1 MEWTAFPISS
11 TAAFQPGNYY
21 LTDNGTKGDGKVIR
35 SKVIILG
42 TADANGVFN
51 IDMNG
56 LNLNMNGKS
65 VRSFNVAEKSTL
77 NLCNTKATGG
87 CVQALGF
94 SGEIAGVIRVEK
106 NSNLNV
112 YGVNIERLEGND
124 AVTNGGAVAVESG
137 ASISAYNCTITGGN
151 ITGVGGAIYSTGT
164 LTLNNVDVIGATS
177 GGTGGSICASVG
189 SFTMNGGSI
198 TGGISSTYGG
208 NLYVGANVPVNMTGV
223 TVSGGSAK
231 NGGNIY
237 IPNDHYGDFKLTDC
251 VIHSGIATGQGGNMW
266 LGTAGVTTTTDA
278 EGVET
283 TSSSLATLTRTKIY
297 GGEAGV
303 GGSVLTTRRLN
314 MIRSTIGYDLDGN
327 QAGGVATDRGGNIFV
342 NNAELVV
349 QKESKIG
356 YGSAVDGGNVYVTG
370 TGKLSTYDWSVVQW
384 GSASDEGGNVYL
396 NSGELYFGGTVDDT
410 HETGSQIVNGQA
422 ETAGGNVYV
431 KAGIASAQGDALIA
445 GGGSKETTKDGGN
458 IYVCEG
464 ATFTLKGRA
473 IVRAG
478 TDLGAGQQA
487 GNIYNAG
494 ILEIQGES
502 KVYGGATVN
511 KDGERNVYCAS
522 TGTVNMTNHIN
533 SKDEYVVNDA
543 VVRGGLMVNGGK
555 VVLEG
560 SPWIKSNL
568 AGGRSLYLYNNTVV
582 DATGLIEGADV
593 EIFDTAVSG
602 EGRKIA
608 DVTTEQTWIKDAFR
622 LSEDSTLAYVIT
634 REIDADGNVSLW
646 LRPAIAAQVENATGI
661 YDYQSLDAAIA
672 DCDSTDTIILDLKG
686 QEVTGLTIPGNLKLI
701 DSTNDD
707 YTTQTGSFTG
717 TVSGTIYTLVD
728 VDGKNYLVVAND
740 GVYSAHRYSVEITH
754 ISLKPDADA
763 LGYKAKI
770 NGDAVVQAAVTG
782 YGFNM
787 GVGNG
792 EMKAYNKATAPVNGE
807 FTLRLQGI
815 MAVNGGEMVIHAE
828 AFVLFGEQT
837 VKSSAQSTT
846 MKQTI
851 AAVNEIFD
859 TLSDVQKAAV
869 KSYVT
874 ANAAKMALWET
885 DKITAWADT
894 SVVA

>member
-1 MEWTAFPISS
+1 
-11 TAAFQPGNYY
+11 
-21 LTDNGTKGDGKVIR
+21 
-35 SKVIILG
+35 
-42 TADANGVFN
+42 
-51 IDMNG
+51 
-56 LNLNMNGKS
+56 
-65 VRSFNVAEKSTL
+65 
-77 NLCNTKATGG
+77 
-87 CVQALGF
+87 
-94 SGEIAGVIRVEK
+94 
-106 NSNLNV
+106 
-112 YGVNIERLEGND
+112 
-124 AVTNGGAVAVESG
+124 
-137 ASISAYNCTITGGN
+137 
-151 ITGVGGAIYSTGT
+151 
-164 LTLNNVDVIGATS
+164 
-177 GGTGGSICASVG
+177 
-189 SFTMNGGSI
+189 
-198 TGGISSTYGG
+198 
-208 NLYVGANVPVNMTGV
+208 
-223 TVSGGSAK
+223 
-231 NGGNIY
+231 
-237 IPNDHYGDFKLTDC
+237 
-251 VIHSGIATGQGGNMW
+251 
-266 LGTAGVTTTTDA
+266 
-278 EGVET
+278 
-283 TSSSLATLTRTKIY
+283 
-297 GGEAGV
+297 
-303 GGSVLTTRRLN
+303 
-314 MIRSTIGYDLDGN
+314 
-327 QAGGVATDRGGNIFV
+327 
-342 NNAELVV
+342 
-349 QKESKIG
+349 
-356 YGSAVDGGNVYVTG
+356 
-370 TGKLSTYDWSVVQW
+370 
-384 GSASDEGGNVYL
+384 
-396 NSGELYFGGTVDDT
+396 
-410 HETGSQIVNGQA
+410 
-422 ETAGGNVYV
+422 
-431 KAGIASAQGDALIA
+431 
-445 GGGSKETTKDGGN
+445 
-458 IYVCEG
+458 
-464 ATFTLKGRA
+464 
-473 IVRAG
+473 
-478 TDLGAGQQA
+478 
-487 GNIYNAG
+487 
-494 ILEIQGES
+494 
-502 KVYGGATVN
+502 
-511 KDGERNVYCAS
+511 
-522 TGTVNMTNHIN
+522 MTNHIN

-672 DCDSTDTIILDLKG
+672 DCDSTETIILDLKG
-686 QEVTGLTIPGNLKLI
+686 QEVTDLTIPGNLKLI

-828 AFVLFGEQT
+828 AFVLFGAQT